1 MDESSENPNAK
12 GKRRWTAEEDAVLV
26 QGLLQLVDDG
36 WKADESTFKPAY
48 AKVLENYLR
57 KKIPG

>member
-1 MDESSENPNAK
+1 MQKASD
-12 GKRRWTAEEDAVLV
+12 D
-26 QGLLQLVDDG
+26 GLQKKMQYQLLHDG
-36 WKADESTFKPAY
+36 WKTDESTFKPAY

>member
-1 MDESSENPNAK
+1 MSFD
-12 GKRRWTAEEDAVLV
+12 RWMNHLKIQMQKASDD
-26 QGLLQLVDDG
+26 GLQKKMQYQLLHDG
-36 WKADESTFKPAY
+36 WKTDESTFKPAY